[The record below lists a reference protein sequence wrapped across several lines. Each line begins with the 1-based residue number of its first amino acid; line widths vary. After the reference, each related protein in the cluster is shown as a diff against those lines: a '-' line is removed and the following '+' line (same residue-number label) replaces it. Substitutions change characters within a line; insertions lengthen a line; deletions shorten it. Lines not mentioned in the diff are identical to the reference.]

1 MRFDELELSDDVLD
15 ALDAMRF
22 GDCTPI
28 QEKAIPLIFQRRDL
42 IAVAQTGTGKTAAYL
57 LPVIDMLAD
66 EPEPTDTVSCIVMS
80 PTRELAQQ
88 IDRQLEGF
96 SYYLPISSVAIYGGT
111 DGKEFAR
118 QQNGLKRGADVV
130 IATPGRLIAH
140 LQLGGIDL
148 SKVQYFILDEADRML
163 DMGFFDDIMQ
173 IVKHLPKE
181 RQTLMFSATMPPKI
195 QQLAKAIL
203 NDPAEIKIAVSR
215 PTEKIA
221 QSACVVYENQKT
233 RVLKHLFRT
242 VSDKRVIVFAASKL
256 KVKDLAKSL
265 RNSGWKVGEMHSD
278 LEQERRDEVMHD
290 FRATRL
296 DILVATDI
304 LARGIDIDDISL
316 VVNYDVPREAED
328 YVHRIGRTARAGAGG
343 SAVTLI
349 SEEDMGR
356 FGDLEKFLG
365 YEVKKLDLPEEI
377 GETPVYDPKRRSR
390 GRGGKPKSPRTK
402 GRSNGGQ
409 RSKDNKQAENQRDN
423 SRQRPSRKPSADHH
437 NGEKK
442 AQAHKPRQSAKAGD
456 NNEKNT
462 AVTTENN
469 TSGDTK
475 KRKRNY
481 RPGKRP
487 ANRKQGNPASKEQS
501 SSQQATSHV
510 SNTSSSTSPTVNS

>member
-28 QEKAIPLIFQRRDL
+28 QEQAIPVIFEKRDL

-66 EPEPTDTVSCIVMS
+66 EPEPEAVSCIVMA

-118 QQNGLKRGADVV
+118 QQNGLKKGADVV

-173 IVKHLPKE
+173 IVKHLPE
-181 RQTLMFSATMPPKI
+181 NRQTLMFSATMPPKI

-203 NDPAEIKIAVSR
+203 KDPAEIKIAVSR

-233 RVLKHLFRT
+233 PVLRHLFKT
-242 VSDKRVIVFAASKL
+242 VSSQRVIVFASSKL
-256 KVKDLAKSL
+256 KVKDLAKQL
-265 RNSGWKVGEMHSD
+265 RQSGWKVGEMHSD
-278 LEQERRDEVMHD
+278 LEQDRREEVMLD
-290 FRATRL
+290 FRAGRI

-304 LARGIDIDDISL
+304 VARGIDIDDISL

-343 SAVTLI
+343 SAVTLV
-349 SEEDMGR
+349 SESDMR
-356 FGDLEKFLG
+356 WFGNLEKFLG
-365 YEVKKLDLPEEI
+365 YEVAKRELPADLGKLPA
-377 GETPVYDPKRRSR
+377 YDPSRRADR
-390 GRGGKPKSPRTK
+390 QGRGKGRDKGGKGRQGHGRAQGGSRPTGDRPRREERTKPSQAPTNALQQEKPAREKPK
-402 GRSNGGQ
+402 GAGNG
-409 RSKDNKQAENQRDN
+409 
-423 SRQRPSRKPSADHH
+423 SRNRHHH
-437 NGEKK
+437 N
-442 AQAHKPRQSAKAGD
+442 
-456 NNEKNT
+456 N
-462 AVTTENN
+462 
-469 TSGDTK
+469 
-475 KRKRNY
+475 KRN
-481 RPGKRP
+481 
-487 ANRKQGNPASKEQS
+487 NPPKE
-501 SSQQATSHV
+501 
-510 SNTSSSTSPTVNS
+510 